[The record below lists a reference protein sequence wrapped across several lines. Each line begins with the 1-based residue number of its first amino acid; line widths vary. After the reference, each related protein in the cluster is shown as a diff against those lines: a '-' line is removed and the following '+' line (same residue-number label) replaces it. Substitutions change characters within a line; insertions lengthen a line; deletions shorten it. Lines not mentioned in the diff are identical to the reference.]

1 MAEMQS
7 PAAGDGRASEGSSLA
22 RDASQDTIAD
32 ADPQYE
38 LIARVR
44 KNNREEFRI
53 GIRKFTHFRGV
64 DLRVFSL
71 NGKGDFV
78 ETPRAVAVR
87 FPALPQIIKALQR
100 AAEAEGV

>member
-1 MAEMQS
+1 VT
-7 PAAGDGRASEGSSLA
+7 PR
-22 RDASQDTIAD
+22 
-32 ADPQYE
+32 PH
-38 LIARVR
+38 
-44 KNNREEFRI
+44 KNQ
-53 GIRKFTHFRGV
+53 HFRGV